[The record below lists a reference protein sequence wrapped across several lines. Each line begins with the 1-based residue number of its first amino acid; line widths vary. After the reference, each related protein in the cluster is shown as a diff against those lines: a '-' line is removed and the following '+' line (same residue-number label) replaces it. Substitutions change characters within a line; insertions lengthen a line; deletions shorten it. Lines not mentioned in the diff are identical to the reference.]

1 MNTGD
6 RVVLS
11 LLATLSLSVHASTEV
26 TDRNEIVTGEIPR
39 PAHIWV
45 YDFSATASDVP
56 AESAL
61 SGQIAE
67 PAQPQTADQIAAGR
81 QLGAAIASDL
91 VQDINAMG
99 MTAQRP
105 MENTQPA
112 LNDLVIR
119 GHLVSEA
126 KGDEKKRVLVGF
138 GAGESELKVAVE
150 GFQVTANG
158 LRRLGSG
165 DTDSKG
171 GRSPGVGVGLLSDVV
186 THNPLGLIVSSGMK
200 VHEERSGSG
209 KLAGRA
215 KDTAKKIA
223 DVLEER
229 FKEQGWI
236 DGK

>member
-1 MNTGD
+1 MNT
-6 RVVLS
+6 RHLVILS
-11 LLATLSLSVHASTEV
+11 LLATLPLGVHASTKV
-26 TDRNEIVTGEIPR
+26 TDRNEIVVGEIPR
-39 PAHIWV
+39 PAKIWV

-61 SGQIAE
+61 SGQVAT
-67 PAQPQTADQIAAGR
+67 ASQPQSADQIAAGR
-81 QLGAAIASDL
+81 QLGAEIASDL
-91 VQDINAMG
+91 VEDINAMG

-105 MENTQPA
+105 TADTQPA

-126 KGDEKKRVLVGF
+126 QGDEKKRVIVGF

-186 THNPLGLIVSSGMK
+186 THNPLGLIVSTGMK
-200 VHEERSGSG
+200 VHEEKSGSG
-209 KLAGRA
+209 KLEGRA

-223 DVLEER
+223 DVLEQR